1 MAVAATHTSSEEGN
15 ALTVTEERKDPET
28 GDPLC
33 FLAFVYKYDK
43 MSPGDLWERWQQAEV
58 VTGHRAL
65 LRQRSETL
73 ALEDGIE
80 PQRREIQ
87 PIQRSS
93 EAQPVDA
100 LHDALALVPVYNNDA
115 SFSLI
120 SEVSVTPHG
129 YSDSGDAGG
138 DKQYECLIQ
147 PKKKRKHDVRPE
159 LWRFSAL

>member
-33 FLAFVYKYDK
+33 FLAFVYKYAK
-43 MSPGDLWERWQQAEV
+43 LMSPVDMWERWQQAEV
-58 VTGHRAL
+58 VRGHRA
-65 LRQRSETL
+65 LRQRSEAL
-73 ALEDGIE
+73 ALDDGIE
-80 PQRREIQ
+80 PQRREPQ

-147 PKKKRKHDVRPE
+147 ARKKRKHDVRPA